1 MRAPLAISLLCLSL
15 LFSCKGTEAGG
26 TQFPPVEAPSGV
38 VVNTTSEGK
47 AVVTWQ
53 DNSSGESGFS
63 IWTKT
68 SYYGLADKITEV
80 GQDVTSCDITSFLKS
95 GSSYYIGVAAEGTAG
110 RTSSSE
116 VKFSTLYSYTEVI
129 PEPEPGP
136 EPGPEPEP
144 EPETP
149 SVSIVGTPVCTNASI
164 KVEYALK
171 NLPKKSVTYG
181 LTWNEAGGALADDPV
196 STPGGTDRRG
206 YETVVQAIHAACLEQ
221 GKTYRMRAWLKAEG
235 KCYYS
240 DEIQVS
246 LGPALDPI
254 VLGWTD
260 ITPSTFP
267 AEVKVFKTSTTL
279 NGDKLNAWY
288 AVADLGTGKIEG
300 RLNLEQG
307 KLRTLEDQYKLDSS
321 KPLVLINGGYFYGSS
336 AVGLAIVNSSALST
350 LFTVRG
356 TLRSDSSYAISE
368 EFDDMYNVTRG
379 CFGFDA
385 SGKPSVYWS
394 YGTNYYTSPLPQIVG
409 EAMYQAP
416 TSMMPHNKVS
426 WGPKYAV
433 GAGPVLVK
441 DGKAVVGLELTG
453 RGDEYFLNNFEL
465 IPYDIFNI
473 GVSPDRTAVGITNEG
488 KVIYFVCD
496 GRIPSSGGADIV
508 ELARIML
515 GLGCKDALNLDGGGS
530 TAMVVDGV
538 RVNSIESNMSGG
550 TENRPVATNLG
561 FYLK

>member
-1 MRAPLAISLLCLSL
+1 MRTPLAISLLCLSL

-181 LTWNEAGGALADDPV
+181 LTWNEAGGD
-196 STPGGTDRRG
+196 SSSG
-206 YETVVQAIHAACLEQ
+206 YPCS
-221 GKTYRMRAWLKAEG
+221 M
-235 KCYYS
+235 
-240 DEIQVS
+240 
-246 LGPALDPI
+246 P
-254 VLGWTD
+254 
-260 ITPSTFP
+260 
-267 AEVKVFKTSTTL
+267 
-279 NGDKLNAWY
+279 
-288 AVADLGTGKIEG
+288 GTG
-300 RLNLEQG
+300 
-307 KLRTLEDQYKLDSS
+307 
-321 KPLVLINGGYFYGSS
+321 
-336 AVGLAIVNSSALST
+336 
-350 LFTVRG
+350 
-356 TLRSDSSYAISE
+356 
-368 EFDDMYNVTRG
+368 
-379 CFGFDA
+379 
-385 SGKPSVYWS
+385 
-394 YGTNYYTSPLPQIVG
+394 
-409 EAMYQAP
+409 
-416 TSMMPHNKVS
+416 
-426 WGPKYAV
+426 
-433 GAGPVLVK
+433 
-441 DGKAVVGLELTG
+441 
-453 RGDEYFLNNFEL
+453 
-465 IPYDIFNI
+465 
-473 GVSPDRTAVGITNEG
+473 
-488 KVIYFVCD
+488 
-496 GRIPSSGGADIV
+496 
-508 ELARIML
+508 
-515 GLGCKDALNLDGGGS
+515 
-530 TAMVVDGV
+530 
-538 RVNSIESNMSGG
+538 
-550 TENRPVATNLG
+550 
-561 FYLK
+561 